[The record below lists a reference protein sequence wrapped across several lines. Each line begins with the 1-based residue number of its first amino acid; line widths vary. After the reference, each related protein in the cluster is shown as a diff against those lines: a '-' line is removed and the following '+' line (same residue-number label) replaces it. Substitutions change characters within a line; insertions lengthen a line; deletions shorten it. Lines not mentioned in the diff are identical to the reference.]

1 MTVGCSC
8 CTSRTHSPC
17 SNGRPER
24 AYWAFQGRWRR
35 STAGVRGIRR
45 LGRISVPL
53 PAPAVEGVGRLLHIV
68 ALSDHVPEQIRFLN
82 FGRVMDTSRLR
93 AELGFV
99 PRWTTSHAFDD
110 FARGAAL
117 RRTVDPEWAATA

>member
-1 MTVGCSC
+1 
-8 CTSRTHSPC
+8 
-17 SNGRPER
+17 
-24 AYWAFQGRWRR
+24 
-35 STAGVRGIRR
+35 
-45 LGRISVPL
+45 
-53 PAPAVEGVGRLLHIV
+53 VEGVGRLLHIV

-93 AELGFV
+93 TEFGFV

-117 RRTVDPEWAATA
+117 RRTVDPKWVATAERGVLSLAGRFR